1 MAEYTLPYFGR
12 LSTDNIEEYYDVNI
26 DFNGNE
32 IQVELNFESDNTD
45 ATKLDQV
52 KNYLENIETFNR
64 LAKSYILEDYHN
76 EEGDT
81 VKFYLEHHL
90 EEVEPEELSTL
101 INFDDVT
108 VEPEQQLLTKLEL
121 VRIGLYP
128 DNEESFAIL
137 DYSIG
142 EEITNYLVVINT
154 DQNGQLD
161 YMAMES

>member
-1 MAEYTLPYFGR
+1 MAEYTLPYFGP
-12 LSTDNIEEYYDVNI
+12 LSTDNVEEYYDVNI

-32 IQVELNFESDNTD
+32 IQVDLNFESESTD
-45 ATKLDQV
+45 GTKLDQV
-52 KNYLENIETFNR
+52 KNYLENIETFNK
-64 LAKSYILEDYHN
+64 LAKNYILEDYHN

-90 EEVEPEELSTL
+90 EEVEQDELSTL
-101 INFDDVT
+101 INFDDAT

-128 DNEESFAIL
+128 DNEEGFAIL

-142 EEITNYLVVINT
+142 KEITNYLVVINT

>member
-1 MAEYTLPYFGR
+1 MAEYTLPYFGQ
-12 LSTDNIEEYYDVNI
+12 LSTDNVEEYYDVNI

-32 IQVELNFESDNTD
+32 IQVDLNFESESTD
-45 ATKLDQV
+45 GTKLDQV
-52 KNYLENIETFNR
+52 KNYLENIEKFNR

-90 EEVEPEELSTL
+90 EEVEQEELSTL

-108 VEPEQQLLTKLEL
+108 VEPEQQLLKKLEL

-128 DNEESFAIL
+128 DNEEGFAIL

-142 EEITNYLVVINT
+142 KEITNYLVVINT

-161 YMAMES
+161 YIAMES

>member
-1 MAEYTLPYFGR
+1 MAEYTLPYFGQ
-12 LSTDNIEEYYDVNI
+12 LSTDNVEEYYDINI

-32 IQVELNFESDNTD
+32 IQVDLNFESENTD
-45 ATKLDQV
+45 GAKLDQV

-81 VKFYLEHHL
+81 VKLYLEHHL
-90 EEVEPEELSTL
+90 EEVEQDELSTL

-128 DNEESFAIL
+128 DNEEGFAIL

-142 EEITNYLVVINT
+142 KEITNYLVVINT

>member
-1 MAEYTLPYFGR
+1 MAEYTLPYFGQI
-12 LSTDNIEEYYDVNI
+12 STDSIEEYYDVNI
-26 DFNGNE
+26 DFHGRE
-32 IQVELNFESDNTD
+32 IQIDLNFESENTHEE
-45 ATKLDQV
+45 KLNQI
-52 KNYLENIETFNR
+52 KNYLENIEAYNK
-64 LAKSYILEDYHN
+64 LAQNYILEDYHN

-81 VKFYLEHHL
+81 VKFYVEHHL
-90 EEVEPEELSTL
+90 EEVEEDELSTL
-101 INFDDVT
+101 INFDDST

-128 DNEESFAIL
+128 DNEEGFAIL

-142 EEITNYLVVINT
+142 KEITNYLVVINT

>member
-1 MAEYTLPYFGR
+1 MAEYTLPYFGQ
-12 LSTDNIEEYYDVNI
+12 LSTDNVEEYYDVNI

-32 IQVELNFESDNTD
+32 IQVDLNFERESTD
-45 ATKLDQV
+45 GTKLDQV
-52 KNYLENIETFNR
+52 KNYLENIEKFNR

-90 EEVEPEELSTL
+90 EEVEQEELSTL

-108 VEPEQQLLTKLEL
+108 VEPEKQLLKKLEL

-128 DNEESFAIL
+128 DNEEGFAIL

-142 EEITNYLVVINT
+142 KEITNYLVVINT

>member
-1 MAEYTLPYFGR
+1 MAEYLLPYFGQ
-12 LSTDNIEEYYDVNI
+12 LSTDNVEEYYDVNI

-32 IQVELNFESDNTD
+32 IQVDLNFESKNTD
-45 ATKLDQV
+45 AAKLDQV
-52 KNYLENIETFNR
+52 KNYLENIETNNK
-64 LAKSYILEDYHN
+64 LAKSYLLEDYHN

-90 EEVEPEELSTL
+90 EEVEQDELSTL

-128 DNEESFAIL
+128 DNEEGFAIL

-142 EEITNYLVVINT
+142 KEITNYLVVINT

>member
-1 MAEYTLPYFGR
+1 MAEYTLPYFGQI
-12 LSTDNIEEYYDVNI
+12 STDSIEEYYDVNI
-26 DFNGNE
+26 DFNGRE
-32 IQVELNFESDNTD
+32 IQIDLNFESETTD
-45 ATKLDQV
+45 GEKLNQI
-52 KNYLENIETFNR
+52 KNYLENIEVYNR
-64 LAKSYILEDYHN
+64 LAKNYILEDYHN

-81 VKFYLEHHL
+81 IKFYIEHHL
-90 EEVEPEELSTL
+90 EEVEEDELSTI
-101 INFDDVT
+101 INFDDST

-142 EEITNYLVVINT
+142 KEITNYLVVINT

>member
-1 MAEYTLPYFGR
+1 MAEYTLPYFGQI
-12 LSTDNIEEYYDVNI
+12 STDNIEEYYDVNI
-26 DFNGNE
+26 DFNGRE
-32 IQVELNFESDNTD
+32 IQIDLNFESETTNGE
-45 ATKLDQV
+45 KLNQI
-52 KNYLENIETFNR
+52 KNYLENIEVYNR
-64 LAKSYILEDYHN
+64 LAKNYILEDYHN

-81 VKFYLEHHL
+81 IKFYVEHHL
-90 EEVEPEELSTL
+90 EEVEEDELSTI
-101 INFDDVT
+101 INFDDST

-128 DNEESFAIL
+128 DNEEGFAIL

-142 EEITNYLVVINT
+142 KEITNYLVVINT

>member
-1 MAEYTLPYFGR
+1 MAEYTLPYFGQ
-12 LSTDNIEEYYDVNI
+12 LSTDNVEEYYDVNI

-32 IQVELNFESDNTD
+32 IQVDLNFESESTD
-45 ATKLDQV
+45 GTKLDQV
-52 KNYLENIETFNR
+52 KNYLENIEKFNR

-90 EEVEPEELSTL
+90 EEVEQEELSTL

-108 VEPEQQLLTKLEL
+108 VEPEQQLLKKLEL

-128 DNEESFAIL
+128 DNEEGFAIL

-142 EEITNYLVVINT
+142 KEITNYLVVINT

>member
-1 MAEYTLPYFGR
+1 MAEYTLPYFGQ
-12 LSTDNIEEYYDVNI
+12 LSTDNVEEYYDVNI

-32 IQVELNFESDNTD
+32 IQVDLNFESESTD
-45 ATKLDQV
+45 GTKLDQV
-52 KNYLENIETFNR
+52 KNYLENIEKFNR

-90 EEVEPEELSTL
+90 EEVEQEELSTL

-108 VEPEQQLLTKLEL
+108 VEPEKQLLKKLEL

-128 DNEESFAIL
+128 DNEEGFAIL

-142 EEITNYLVVINT
+142 KEITNYLVVINT